1 MRFLKIDLSKIT
13 SVKLAPAL
21 PIISAMTA
29 AIGIANGLFSLATLA
44 TNSVGLIT
52 QRRESRTLF
61 CVAEYD
67 KLQSVIDFL
76 QEECCADENP

>member
-1 MRFLKIDLSKIT
+1 MP
-13 SVKLAPAL
+13 V
-21 PIISAMTA
+21 TA
-29 AIGIANGLFSLATLA
+29 AIGIANGLFSLASLA

-61 CVAEYD
+61 CVAEYE

-76 QEECCADENP
+76 QEECCADEKT